1 MIQSLKSKAST
12 SAERII
18 IVDPSNG
25 TATVGAGEAT
35 VASYCPIGISIDSCS
50 TNGSV
55 PFKTAG
61 EIARLVFNDTITAG
75 AFFTSDSNG
84 KGIPFTGAV
93 TNTTY
98 IAGIA
103 LETVVST
110 GSVIN
115 VYFQPMANNLV

>member
-1 MIQSLKSKAST
+1 MVFSLKSKAST
-12 SAERII
+12 AAERII

-25 TATVGAGEAT
+25 TATYGAGEAT
-35 VASYCPIGISIDSCS
+35 AASYIPVGISIDSVS
-50 TNGSV
+50 TNGAV
-55 PFKTAG
+55 PIKGVG

-75 AFFTSDSNG
+75 TWFTSDANG

-98 IAGIA
+98 IAGLV

-110 GSVIN
+110 GSVID
-115 VYFQPMANNLV
+115 VLFQPMANNLV